1 MNVCKVNYNIVEF
14 LVETTLAKLR
24 GKGVK
29 ADYIVGIGR
38 GGLIPATLMGYSL
51 GLPVLNFGVSSYK
64 GKQRTDKLDIYQ
76 DIDFTKLKAD
86 SRLLVV
92 DDICDTGNTFAAF
105 RALYK
110 GNIKQCVYVSLF
122 AKESSELY
130 VDFCGATVNEDTWVE
145 FPWDK

>member
-14 LVETTLAKLR
+14 IVDSKLAKIR

-29 ADYIVGIGR
+29 TDYIVGIGR

-64 GKQRTDKLDIYQ
+64 DKQRTNKFDIYQ
-76 DIDFTKLKAD
+76 DIDFTKLKSD

-105 RALYK
+105 RDLYK